1 MQKNTQKKRD
11 ELLKKDI
18 PWISAIFE
26 IEWLFEKFLFYLQ
39 YEKNSSPKTLEN
51 YSLWINRFI
60 SYVGNIDVR
69 EIKMMYFLDYR
80 MYLNSIGL
88 SPKTINYHI
97 VALRSF
103 FKFLLK
109 NDIDCISP
117 DKLELSKNWAR
128 EVSYLEEEEIMKIM
142 KQPVLREKNNELK
155 RLRDETILWFLYGTW
170 VRVSELLSLTR
181 THIKPW
187 TNQMAVIGKWSKSR
201 PIFMTKKAEEKL
213 IEYLDIRIDDSP
225 WLFISLSGNSF
236 WNKLSRNSVEELV
249 RKYKNFAG
257 IEKKVTPHTLR
268 HSFATTLLRRWADIR
283 SVQSL
288 LGHSSITTTQIYTHI
303 DDKHL
308 KSVHDLLDDL

>member
-1 MQKNTQKKRD
+1 MQEKSLGSWNKYRNNDT
-11 ELLKKDI
+11 
-18 PWISAIFE
+18 PWISTIFE

-80 MYLNSIGL
+80 MYLNGMGL

-117 DKLELSKNWAR
+117 NKLELSKIGAR
-128 EVSYLEEEEIMKIM
+128 EVNYLEDEEIMKIM
-142 KQPVLREKNNELK
+142 KQPLLREKNNVLK
-155 RLRDETILWFLYGTW
+155 RLRDETILWFLYGTG
-170 VRVSELLSLTR
+170 VRVSELLSLTKD
-181 THIKPW
+181 HIKHG
-187 TNQMAVIGKWSKSR
+187 TTQMAVIGKWSKSR

-213 IEYLDIRIDDSP
+213 REYLDIRVDDSP

-236 WNKLSRNSVEELV
+236 GNQLSRNSVEELV
-249 RKYKNFAG
+249 RVYKNFAG
-257 IEKKVTPHTLR
+257 ITKKVTPHTLR
-268 HSFATTLLRRWADIR
+268 HSFATTLLRKWADIR
-283 SVQSL
+283 SVQWL
-288 LGHSSITTTQIYTHI
+288 LGHSSITTTQIYTHV

-308 KSVHDLLDDL
+308 KSVHDLLDNL